1 MVEARPDVE
10 KLLHQASEALQAGRP
25 ADAEQ
30 ACRAILA
37 HEPEHAQALFL
48 MAGATDRPE
57 TALDLLRR
65 ALASNPR
72 RLEYRAM
79 LGATLLRLERVDEAI
94 ACYGAIVADHDALPG
109 AHISLGNALQAKRDY
124 AGAMRCFRAAI
135 ARQPANAAAHFNLGN
150 ALKAAGDLDAAAAS
164 FSEVVRLQ
172 PGLAAGHL
180 NLGVVR
186 FEQNR
191 LAEAEAALRMAR
203 RLRPN
208 DALSFRQLALV
219 LIASGRIDEAAA
231 MILAAVERER
241 GLGSTIDP
249 QAPSFATANRIKLR
263 HDADQLA
270 YLDRHGRIPSTLAP
284 VIADYEACLARVS
297 ATDGTFDIAPYASP
311 ALAAHYNRL
320 LHYRPTPARPEG
332 VLGDWDAQAVEAT
345 FHSRHPGFAWFDGL
359 LTPSALRELW
369 QFCLDSTVWF
379 QMTFKNEVSAT
390 LFNGFCCPLLLQIAN
405 ELRARLPGLL
415 GKHPLA
421 LAWAYKYCG
430 DFSGLGIHADDGA
443 VSVNFWITPDEAN
456 LDGESGGLILWDR
469 EVPESYLR
477 LERARQ
483 PPMIQAIVDA
493 PGTTAVTAP
502 YRCNRAV
509 VFNSMIAHSTDRF
522 RFKDGY
528 ENRRINITLLYGH
541 AD

>member
-1 MVEARPDVE
+1 VVEARPDIE
-10 KLLHQASEALQAGRP
+10 KLLHQAAEALQAGHP
-25 ADAEQ
+25 ADADQ

-48 MAGATDRPE
+48 LAGATDRPE
-57 TALDLLRR
+57 EALDLLRR

-79 LGATLLRLERVDEAI
+79 LGATLLRLERFDEAV

-109 AHISLGNALQAKRDY
+109 AHIGLGNALQAKRDY
-124 AGAMRCFRAAI
+124 AGAIRCFHAAI
-135 ARQPANAAAHFNLGN
+135 ARQPANTAAHFNLGN
-150 ALKAAGDLDAAAAS
+150 ALKAAGELDAAAAS
-164 FSEVVRLQ
+164 FGEVVRLQ
-172 PGLAAGHL
+172 PGLAAAHL

-191 LAEAEAALRMAR
+191 LAEAEAAVREAQ

-208 DALSFRQLALV
+208 DALSFRQLVLV
-219 LIASGRIDEAAA
+219 LIAAGRLDEAATA
-231 MILAAVERER
+231 ILQAVERER
-241 GLGSTIDP
+241 GVGTALDP
-249 QAPSFATANRIKLR
+249 KSATANRIKLR

-270 YLDRHGRIPSTLAP
+270 WLAGRGLRSELAP
-284 VIADYEACLARVS
+284 LVADYEDCLRRHA
-297 ATDGTFDIAPYASP
+297 AAGEEAFPITP
-311 ALAAHYNRL
+311 ADPPAVVAHYNRL
-320 LHYRPTPARPEG
+320 LHVGSALAKSG
-332 VLGDWDAQAVEAT
+332 GALGHGWDGATVEAA
-345 FHSRHPGFAWFDGL
+345 FRQRQPGFAWFDGL
-359 LTPSALRELW
+359 LTPEALRDLLR
-369 QFCLDSTVWF
+369 FCLESTVWF

-390 LFNGFCCPLLLQIAN
+390 LFKGFCCPLLLQIAN
-405 ELRARLPGLL
+405 ELRDRLPNVLDR
-415 GKHPLA
+415 HPLA

-456 LDGESGGLILWDR
+456 LDPERGGLVLWDR
-469 EVPESYLR
+469 EVPEHYLR
-477 LERARQ
+477 RERGEQQR
-483 PPMIQAIVDA
+483 MIQAIVDA
-493 PGTTAVTAP
+493 SGTTAVTVP

-509 VFNSMIAHSTDRF
+509 LFKSMIAHSTDRF

-541 AD
+541 AG